1 MSETLFKGILESLT
15 EEQQPSGFAIAPAI
29 VTNPLDLIGEGR
41 VQVKIPSRPGFEPWA
56 RLAAVG
62 AGSSRG
68 FLWAPQMDD
77 EVLVAFAQNDDRDAY
92 ILGGLWSTVDR
103 PPALAPTDPLM
114 KRVMKTGISA
124 APGHEVEFDDVLQSI
139 KITSSTMQKITI
151 DPTAIEISTTG
162 GSVSLKLDLITQ
174 TVSITAPKAIEMKA
188 IDVSIEGV
196 NVAIKGAKIDLQAAG
211 ICTVQGSL
219 VKIN

>member
-15 EEQQPSGFAIAPAI
+15 EEQQPSGFAIAPGV
-29 VTNPLDLIGEGR
+29 VTNPLDLIAEGR

-62 AGSSRG
+62 GGSSRG
-68 FLWAPQMDD
+68 FLWVPQLDD

-114 KRVMKTGISA
+114 KRVIKTGIDPV
-124 APGHEVEFDDVLQSI
+124 PGHEVEFDDVLQSI
-139 KITSSTMQKITI
+139 TITSSTKQKISI
-151 DPTAIEISTTG
+151 DPTAIQIATSG
-162 GSVSLKLDLITQ
+162 GSVSLKLDLLTQ

-188 IDVSIEGV
+188 VDITIQGV
-196 NVAIKGAKIDLQAAG
+196 NVAIKGAKVDVQAAG
-211 ICTVQGSL
+211 ICTVQGGL

>member
-15 EEQQPSGFAIAPAI
+15 EEQQPSGFAIAPGV
-29 VTNPLDLIGEGR
+29 VTNPLDLIAEGR

-62 AGSSRG
+62 GGADRG

-92 ILGGLWSTVDR
+92 ILGGLWNTMDR
-103 PPALAPTDPLM
+103 PPALSPTDPLI
-114 KRVMKTGISA
+114 KRIIKTGIDPV
-124 APGHEVEFDDVLQSI
+124 PGHEIELDDALQSI
-139 KITSSTMQKITI
+139 TITSSTKQKISI
-151 DPTAIEISTTG
+151 DPTAIEISTSG
-162 GSVSLKLDLITQ
+162 GSVSLKLDLIAQ
-174 TVSITAPKAIEMKA
+174 TVSITAPKAISMKA
-188 IDVSIEGV
+188 VDVKIEGV

-211 ICTVQGSL
+211 TCTVQGSL